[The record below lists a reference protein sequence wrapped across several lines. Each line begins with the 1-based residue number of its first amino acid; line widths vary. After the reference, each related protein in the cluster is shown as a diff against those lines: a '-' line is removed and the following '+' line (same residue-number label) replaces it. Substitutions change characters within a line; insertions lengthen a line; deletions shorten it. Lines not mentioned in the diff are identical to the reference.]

1 MDKIVTELHFQV
13 KIKFCIEKK
22 ELKRFHSSMKE
33 NVSASIF
40 SHLIGN
46 PIAKDILERL
56 LEKGT
61 LPSVLLFHGIE
72 GIGKGLFAKAVAEKL
87 MGRIKKDHPD
97 IHIYYPEGKSSQ
109 HPISAMRQLID
120 EVGMPPFEAPCKV
133 FIVHDAEKMLPS
145 SSNALLK
152 TLEEPPTDTYIF
164 LISSDPDKL
173 LPTIVSRCRKIPFF
187 PVPEEELAAFLNTPE
202 GKRMAYLAQGS
213 VAKALKETHYS
224 VDDLFHCKTY
234 GELLQAFSKLEDGSD
249 DEEGERLTKADEI
262 FEAILYWVREHKPLQ
277 LERAFRAIQECRT
290 AVFHHVKLKH
300 ALERL
305 FLSLSH

>member
-1 MDKIVTELHFQV
+1 MGSSDNFQCEAAR
-13 KIKFCIEKK
+13 I
-22 ELKRFHSSMKE
+22 SMKE
-33 NVSASIF
+33 SLSSIF

-46 PIAKDILERL
+46 PAAKDILERL

-152 TLEEPPTDTYIF
+152 TLEEPPSDTYIF

-187 PVPEEELAAFLNTPE
+187 PVPEEELAAFLNKPE
-202 GKRMAYLAQGS
+202 GKRTAYLAQGS
-213 VAKALKETHYS
+213 VGKSLKVQERPIGE
-224 VDDLFHCKTY
+224 LFACKTY
-234 GELLQAFSKLEDGSD
+234 GELLQALAKLEESD
-249 DEEGERLTKADEI
+249 DEEEARLTKADEI
-262 FEAILYWVREHKPLQ
+262 FEEILYWVREHKPLQ
-277 LERAFRAIQECRT
+277 LEKAFRAIQECRT
-290 AVFHHVKLKH
+290 AVLHNVKLKH